1 MINFFND
8 RKPKVLLLNN
18 NRRETGAF
26 AGFISGEQ
34 FEILTADR
42 GASGVRAALKVHPG
56 VIVLDCELP
65 GNSGW
70 ETLSALKNN
79 KKTADIPVLMRTARG
94 SQACA
99 DKALSGGAQG
109 YLTRRDRDVVVAS
122 KLTRRLE
129 RRAGF

>member
-1 MINFFND
+1 MINFFSG

-26 AGFISGEQ
+26 AGFISGSE
-34 FEILTADR
+34 FEILTAGR
-42 GASGVRAALKVHPG
+42 GDTGVSAALRERPS

-79 KKTADIPVLMRTARG
+79 KRTAAIPVLVRAARG

-99 DKALSGGAQG
+99 DKALAGGAQG
-109 YLTRRDRDVVVAS
+109 YLTKNDRGAVVAS
-122 KLTRRLE
+122 KLSRRLG
-129 RRAGF
+129 RGASF

>member
-1 MINFFND
+1 MNFFSD

-26 AGFISGEQ
+26 AGFISGSE
-34 FEILTADR
+34 FEVLTAGR
-42 GASGVRAALKVHPG
+42 GVMGVKAAMEQRPG

-79 KKTADIPVLMRTARG
+79 KQTAGIPVLMRTARG

-99 DKALSGGAQG
+99 DKALAGGAQG
-109 YLTRRDRDVVVAS
+109 YLTKGDRDVVVAS
-122 KLTRRLE
+122 KLTRRLG
-129 RRAGF
+129 RSARL